1 MTLRWIPVLVLA
13 QLGTLGLIEA
23 QLKGQEHWVATW
35 ATAQT
40 LVRPAAPAA
49 IAVQPNTLPAPAAT
63 PTGPATTPQA
73 IGARGFNNQ
82 TVRMIVRTSIAGQ
95 RLRIRLSNAF
105 GSAPVVVGAAH
116 LALRAK
122 DSGIVP
128 GSDRPLTFHGKPGC
142 TLGPG
147 IVLFSDPVE
156 LNVPPVTELAVSLY
170 FPGETRA
177 PTTHATALHNTYIS
191 KEGDTTA
198 QPEIADP
205 VTTQS
210 YYWLAG
216 VDVQAPAKAAVLVT
230 FGDSITDGARSTNET
245 NHSWPALLAARLAAN
260 KKTAGIGVANMGIGG
275 NRVLRD
281 GAGASALARFD
292 RDVLAQPGVKWVT
305 LMEGIN
311 DIGRE
316 ASTPAEAVTA
326 DELIGAYQQLI
337 EQAHAH
343 GVQVIGCTLT
353 PYEGAGYSRET
364 GEAVRAAV
372 NAWIRTPG
380 AFDAVVDFEA
390 ATRDPANPKRIRAD
404 FDPGDHLHPNDAGYQ
419 AMADAFD
426 LTIFTR
432 KAALKN

>member
-1 MTLRWIPVLVLA
+1 VTLRWIPILVLA
-13 QLGTLGLIEA
+13 QLGTLGPIEA
-23 QLKGQEHWVATW
+23 QPKGQERWVATW
-35 ATAQT
+35 ATAQA
-40 LVRPAAPAA
+40 LVRPAAPAS
-49 IAVQPNTLPAPAAT
+49 ITVQPFTVPAPAAA

-73 IGARGFNNQ
+73 VGARGFNNQ
-82 TVRMIVRTSIAGQ
+82 TVRMIVRTSIGGK
-95 RLRIRLSNAF
+95 RLRVRLSNAF
-105 GSAPVVVGAAH
+105 GGTAVVVGTAH
-116 LALRAK
+116 LAIRAK

-128 GSDRPLTFHGKPGC
+128 DSDRSLKFNGKPGC
-142 TLGPG
+142 TIAPG
-147 IVLFSDPVE
+147 VVLLSDPVD
-156 LNVPPVTELAVSLY
+156 LNLPPVTELAVSLY
-170 FPGETRA
+170 FPGETGP
-177 PTTHATALHNTYIS
+177 PTTHATALHNTYVS
-191 KEGDTTA
+191 QEGDLTA
-198 QPEIADP
+198 QAEIPEP

-216 VDVQAPAKAAVLVT
+216 IDVAAAADAAVLVT
-230 FGDSITDGARSTNET
+230 FGDSITDGARSTPET

-260 KKTAGIGVANMGIGG
+260 KKTAKIGVANLGIGG

-292 RDVLAQPGVKWVT
+292 RDVLSQPGVKWVT

-316 ASTPAEAVTA
+316 ATVPAEAVTA
-326 DELIGAYQQLI
+326 DELIGAYKQLI

-353 PYEGAGYSRET
+353 PYGGAGYYREN
-364 GEAVRAAV
+364 GEAIRAAV
-372 NAWIRTPG
+372 NSWIRTGG

-390 ATRDPANPKRIRAD
+390 ATRDAGDAKRLRAE

-426 LTIFTR
+426 LAIFTAKR
-432 KAALKN
+432 